1 MKTFLLT
8 IVACIGFNLL
18 CLAQWDSDKPP
29 IFGDWETYTQK
40 EFDADT
46 CCWRKLANE
55 QQYQQ
60 AAAAI
65 TLYLFSHKRKEVNW
79 HSLNWHAGQMYAK
92 AGLNKLAKIH
102 FQNTYSVFYKLF
114 GNEDAKTWYYYAKG
128 TEAFLDGEKNKLE
141 HILHKWEK
149 CYPLDKNYHALQK
162 LLDNWGE
169 DYVTATL

>member
-1 MKTFLLT
+1 MKTLLLT
-8 IVACIGFNLL
+8 IAVCIGFNLL
-18 CLAQWDSDKPP
+18 CLAQWDSDKPS

-46 CCWRKLANE
+46 CCWRKLAKE

-92 AGLNKLAKIH
+92 AGLNKLAKTH
-102 FQNTYSVFYKLF
+102 FKNTYSIFYKWF

-128 TEAFLDGEKNKLE
+128 TEAFLDGNKNKLE
-141 HILHKWEK
+141 DILNKWER
-149 CYPLDKNYHALQK
+149 CYPADKNYEALKK
-162 LLDNWGE
+162 LLSNWGE